1 MRDLGHARQAHG
13 HTLPG
18 GEAVHQFADGPDVM
32 HMLMGVE
39 VAGTQAAV
47 QSVLPLRLQFI
58 LNRRQVL

>member
-18 GEAVHQFADGPDVM
+18 QFADGPDVM